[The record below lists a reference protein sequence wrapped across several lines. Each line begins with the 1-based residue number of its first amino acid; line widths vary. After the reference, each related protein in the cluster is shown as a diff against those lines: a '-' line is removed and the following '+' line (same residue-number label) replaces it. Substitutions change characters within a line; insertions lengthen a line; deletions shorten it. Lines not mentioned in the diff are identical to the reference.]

1 MSESNPKDK
10 TRDDRTDFD
19 FFMGRWK
26 VHHRRLKE
34 RLKGSDAWEEFNGT
48 SVARHVLG
56 GLGNMDE
63 ITLERPS
70 GRAEG
75 MTIRLYDPI
84 TRQWSLYWADSVS
97 GTLQPPMIG
106 RFEDGRGEFYAQ
118 EIFEGQSVFS
128 RFIWSEIT
136 ATSCH
141 WEQALSAD
149 GGRSWETNWT
159 MEFVRIE

>member
-1 MSESNPKDK
+1 
-10 TRDDRTDFD
+10 
-19 FFMGRWK
+19 
-26 VHHRRLKE
+26 
-34 RLKGSDAWEEFNGT
+34 
-48 SVARHVLG
+48 
-56 GLGNMDE
+56 
-63 ITLERPS
+63 
-70 GRAEG
+70 